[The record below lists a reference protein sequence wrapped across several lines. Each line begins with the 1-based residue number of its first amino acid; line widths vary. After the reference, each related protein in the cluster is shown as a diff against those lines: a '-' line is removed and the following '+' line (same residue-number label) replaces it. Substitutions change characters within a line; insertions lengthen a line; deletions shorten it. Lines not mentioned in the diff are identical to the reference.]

1 MPPAGATTGKLAPAN
16 GKLAASE
23 REDRRGG
30 TKGKRGCAGGG
41 EGEGAVAAF
50 WLKSAGC

>member
-1 MPPAGATTGKLAPAN
+1 MPRGRDNRKAGAGKWESWRERAGGQARAN
-16 GKLAASE
+16 EGE
-23 REDRRGG
+23 GV
-30 TKGKRGCAGGG
+30 CAGGG